1 MTRRYL
7 SSTAIVALLALS
19 ATNAFAA
26 KSPTEFITDA
36 IQGDNS
42 EIMLG
47 QMAEQKGRSQQ
58 VKDFG
63 KTLVA
68 DHSTAKDEASTVAK
82 ALGATPPDTPMAEAK
97 DEQKK
102 LSTMSGDGFDHE
114 FASYMVTDH
123 KKDIQEFQNQ
133 AKGKDGQTSA
143 LASKQLP
150 VLQKHLELAQAIAGG
165 ASKTAN
171 GSATL
176 GDALTQ
182 ESPDQWRASKLAG
195 VTVYGP
201 ENKNVGKITDVL
213 MSKEGKAEYVIIG
226 VGGFLGIGEKD
237 VAVPYDQVKFT
248 DQPITPPMNAAA
260 PNNTMGSTAPNGGI
274 APASTVGLGTPAGV
288 ATNGAVVPGT
298 PGMGGTGVTSANTGA
313 GMPRS
318 TAYPDHG
325 MIDMTADQLKSAPTF
340 HFAR

>member
-1 MTRRYL
+1 MKRRYL
-7 SSTAIVALLALS
+7 SSTAMFAILLLS
-19 ATNAFAA
+19 ATNALAA

-42 EIMLG
+42 EILLG
-47 QMAEQKGRSQQ
+47 QMAEQKGGSQQ

-68 DHSTAKDEASTVAK
+68 DHSTAKEEASAVAK
-82 ALGATPPDTPMAEAK
+82 ALGVTPPDTAMAEAK

-102 LSTMSGDGFDHE
+102 LSTMTGDGFDHE
-114 FASYMVTDH
+114 FASYMVMDH
-123 KKDIQEFQNQ
+123 KKDIQEFQDQ
-133 AKGKDGQTSA
+133 AKGNDGQTSA

-150 VLQKHLELAQAIAGG
+150 VLQKHLKMAQAIAGD
-165 ASKTAN
+165 ASPTAAAP
-171 GSATL
+171 ATL

-182 ESPDQWRASKLAG
+182 ESPNQWRASKLAG

-201 ENKNVGKITDVL
+201 EKKDVGKITDVL
-213 MSKEGKAEYVIIG
+213 ISKDGRAEYVIIG

-248 DQPITPPMNAAA
+248 DQPMTPPMNAAA
-260 PNNTMGSTAPNGGI
+260 PNNAMGGAGVPGATTSTMGSTAPNGGI
-274 APASTVGLGTPAGV
+274 APAGASGPTAGV
-288 ATNGAVVPGT
+288 AANDSVANRGAD
-298 PGMGGTGVTSANTGA
+298 
-313 GMPRS
+313 MPRS

-325 MIDMTADQLKSAPTF
+325 IIDMTADQLKSAPTF

>member
-7 SSTAIVALLALS
+7 LSTATVAIFVLS

-47 QMAEQKGRSQQ
+47 QMAAQKGGSQQ

-68 DHSTAKDEASTVAK
+68 DHSTAKEEASTVAK
-82 ALGATPPDTPMAEAK
+82 ALGVLPPDTPMAEAK

-114 FASYMVTDH
+114 FASYMITDH
-123 KKDIQEFQNQ
+123 KKDIQEFQDQ
-133 AKGKDGQTSA
+133 AKGNDGQTSA

-150 VLQKHLELAQAIAGG
+150 VLQKHLKMAQAIAGG
-165 ASKTAN
+165 ASPTGNAA
-171 GSATL
+171 ATL
-176 GDALTQ
+176 GEALTE

-201 ENKNVGKITDVL
+201 EKKDVGKITDVL
-213 MSKEGKAEYVIIG
+213 ISKDGKAEYVIIG

-248 DQPITPPMNAAA
+248 DQPMTPPMSA
-260 PNNTMGSTAPNGGI
+260 PAPDNSMGSTAGATKSTMGSTAQDGGT
-274 APASTVGLGTPAGV
+274 APAT
-288 ATNGAVVPGT
+288 TNKGADT
-298 PGMGGTGVTSANTGA
+298 
-313 GMPRS
+313 PRS

-325 MIDMTADQLKSAPTF
+325 MIDMTADQLKGAPTF